1 MLQDSKGALRLLL
14 LACLVGLV
22 AAEVGSFC
30 PCLSFFHRY
39 TPPTGIGGE
48 GRYAPV
54 CQRYRNQYRFASLYD
69 RLHRTPLYSAYLLTP
84 AAGKRP
90 KTVWKYEPQLAFS
103 RANPEILCFPEDGKI
118 DQNVIE
124 SQAVP
129 RDYTNST
136 YTRGHLNPSS
146 HHHDMEDRNATFTLT
161 NIVPQKAASN
171 AGTWARLEKEV
182 GARLQGFCLGPAYVI
197 TGALPYASGPQPWI
211 NNRVAVPEYLWSAY
225 CCPAYNAS
233 LPKWARP
240 FFPTYAAVGRN
251 DPQSGPEIVPVNS
264 KAKVR
269 GYDVKR
275 MPLADLEDVLEQ
287 RLAMPVTLFQGQC
300 V

>member
-14 LACLVGLV
+14 LACLVGLM
-22 AAEVGSFC
+22 AAEVGSFS
-30 PCLSFFHRY
+30 PCLSFFHRD
-39 TPPTGIGGE
+39 TPPTGIVGSGCTV
-48 GRYAPV
+48 PV

-69 RLHRTPLYSAYLLTP
+69 RLHRTPLYSAYLLTA

-90 KTVWKYEPQLAFS
+90 KTLWKYEPQIIRESLS
-103 RANPEILCFPEDGKI
+103 R
-118 DQNVIE
+118 
-124 SQAVP
+124 
-129 RDYTNST
+129 
-136 YTRGHLNPSS
+136 
-146 HHHDMEDRNATFTLT
+146 ATFTLT

-171 AGTWARLEKEV
+171 AGPWARLEEEV
-182 GARLQGFCLGPAYVI
+182 GARLKEFCLGPAYVI
-197 TGALPYASGPQPWI
+197 TGALPYASGQHWMK
-211 NNRVAVPEYLWSAY
+211 NNSRVAVPEYLWSAY

-233 LPKWARP
+233 LPKWASP

-251 DPQSGPEIVPVNS
+251 DPQSGPEIVPVDPKA

-275 MPLADLEDVLEQ
+275 MPLADLEDVLKQ

>member
-14 LACLVGLV
+14 LACLVGLM
-22 AAEVGSFC
+22 AAEVGSFS
-30 PCLSFFHRY
+30 PCLRFFHRD
-39 TPPTGIGGE
+39 TPPTGIDGSGCTE
-48 GRYAPV
+48 PV
-54 CQRYRNQYRFASLYD
+54 CQRYHNQYRFASLYD

-90 KTVWKYEPQLAFS
+90 ETVWKYEPQLAS
-103 RANPEILCFPEDGKI
+103 SSANPEMLCFPINDKI
-118 DQNVIE
+118 DQNVIQ

-129 RDYTNST
+129 LDYTNSG

-146 HHHDMEDRNATFTLT
+146 HHQDMGDRNATFTLT
-161 NIVPQKAASN
+161 NIVPQREGLQHGALEV
-171 AGTWARLEKEV
+171 AGGRGGSQAPGVLS
-182 GARLQGFCLGPAYVI
+182 GARVRDHRGPALRLRAALDQQQGG
-197 TGALPYASGPQPWI
+197 GARVPVVGLLLPRLQ
-211 NNRVAVPEYLWSAY
+211 
-225 CCPAYNAS
+225 AS
-233 LPKWARP
+233 LPSGARP

-251 DPQSGPEIVPVNS
+251 DPQSGPEIVPVDPN
-264 KAKVR
+264 ARVW